1 VYSASSISPFGVFG
15 LIDLAAGE
23 PLVQGAQR
31 ICGPGATPNGAFSS
45 TTNDPTCNEVE
56 KK

>member
-1 VYSASSISPFGVFG
+1 LGEQIPPFGVFG

>member
-1 VYSASSISPFGVFG
+1 LGEQIPPFGVFG

-31 ICGPGATPNGAFSS
+31 ICGPRATPNGAFSS

>member
-1 VYSASSISPFGVFG
+1 LGEQIPPSGVFG

-31 ICGPGATPNGAFSS
+31 SGGTRPPPNGAFSS
-45 TTNDPTCNEVE
+45 TTNDPSFNEVE
-56 KK
+56 KN